1 MATTKALHYQH
12 PLSLNVTPIHSWGDA
27 ILDLTADFDAN
38 FGGFRF
44 GQGGKARQG
53 YVLSLRLRRHP
64 SSAAVSQSQAADA
77 FAVFRTRST
86 LQSTVSLSTCEAEL
100 TAATFSAQSLVGVV
114 NITKEVFGE
123 PRPLRVSTP
132 EMYGDNESANLIG
145 SNSATARNVRHLSL
159 QNLFVR
165 ELTRDHKVKIKSKR
179 SKEMT
184 ADLLTKILPKQN
196 LKELL
201 DLLHLMPLA

>member
-1 MATTKALHYQH
+1 M
-12 PLSLNVTPIHSWGDA
+12 
-27 ILDLTADFDAN
+27 
-38 FGGFRF
+38 
-44 GQGGKARQG
+44 
-53 YVLSLRLRRHP
+53 
-64 SSAAVSQSQAADA
+64 
-77 FAVFRTRST
+77 
-86 LQSTVSLSTCEAEL
+86 SLSTCEAEL

-114 NITKEVFGE
+114 NITKEVFGG

-165 ELTRDHKVKIKSKR
+165 ELTRDRKVKIQSKR